1 MPCSACNG
9 TGKQKCVTCWGKG
22 TYNGDI
28 CAPCGGDGYFT
39 CTRCNGCG

>member
-9 TGKQKCVTCWGKG
+9 TGKQRCITCGGSG
-22 TYNGDI
+22 TYCGDR

-39 CTRCNGCG
+39 CPRCNGCG